1 MKYKLTKKQKKMRN
15 RIIIAIALLAVT
27 AVTLHFVEVPWWA
40 ELVLYMIPY
49 AIAGY
54 DVLKTAFINL
64 IHGQI
69 FDEKFLMMVATA
81 GAIATGEYPEATFVM
96 LFYQI
101 GELFQSIAVGRSRKS
116 IAKLMDIRPEYAVVL
131 REGKEQEV
139 DPEEVEIG
147 EIIVLKPGE
156 RIPLDGTVI
165 EGAGSV
171 DTSALTGESLP
182 ADKTVGDTVLSG
194 SINLSGVLKVK
205 TSSEYAESTVARILE
220 LVENSSEKKARIE
233 NFITRF
239 ARWYTPLVVISAVLL
254 AVIPPLFLS
263 GSWADWIN
271 RALIFL
277 VVSCPCALVVSV
289 PLSFFG
295 GIGGA
300 SRDGILVKG
309 ANYLEMLSKA
319 DTVVFDKTGT
329 LTQGSFAVD
338 AVHPSEI
345 SAEELLDIAAAAE
358 SYSSHPIA
366 ESVVSAFAG
375 DIDRSRIG
383 EIKEIAGMGIE
394 AQVDGKTFF
403 LGNGKLMEKAGA
415 VWHEC
420 HLPGTA
426 IHISEDSSYMGH
438 IIINDQ
444 IKPEV
449 RESINKLKE
458 LGIKQTI
465 MLTGD
470 SEKVAKAV
478 AEKIGVDSYRA
489 ELLPAQKVTAV
500 EDLLGSGAHVAFVGD
515 GINDA
520 PVLSRADVGIAMGAL
535 GSDAAIESAD
545 IVIMDDRISRL
556 PLAIKIAH
564 RTMRIVHENII
575 LALGV
580 KFAIL
585 ILSAF
590 GLTNM
595 WWAVFGDVGVL
606 IVAVLNAMRCMIRV
620 KE

>member
-1 MKYKLTKKQKKMRN
+1 MTKKQKKTLI
-15 RIIIAIALLAVT
+15 RIVSAAGLTVIASLSPLDGIWKGLAF
-27 AVTLHFVEVPWWA
+27 AVPY
-40 ELVLYMIPY
+40 LVI
-49 AIAGY
+49 GW
-54 DVLKTAFINL
+54 DVLWSAVRNIA
-64 IHGQI
+64 HGQV
-69 FDEKFLMMVATA
+69 FDEKILMAVATL
-81 GAIATGEYPEATFVM
+81 GAFAIREYPEAAAVM

-101 GELFQSIAVGRSRKS
+101 GEWFQSIAVGKSRKS
-116 IAKLMDIRPEYAVVL
+116 IAALMDIRPEYAVVL

-478 AEKIGVDSYRA
+478 AEKIGVDSYMA

>member
-1 MKYKLTKKQKKMRN
+1 MTKKQKKTLI
-15 RIIIAIALLAVT
+15 RIVSAAGLTVIASLSPLDGIWKGLAF
-27 AVTLHFVEVPWWA
+27 AVPY
-40 ELVLYMIPY
+40 LVI
-49 AIAGY
+49 GW
-54 DVLKTAFINL
+54 DVLWSAVRNIA
-64 IHGQI
+64 HGQV
-69 FDEKFLMMVATA
+69 FDEKFLMAVATL
-81 GAIATGEYPEATFVM
+81 GAFAIREYPEAAAVM

-101 GELFQSIAVGRSRKS
+101 GEWFQSIAVGKSRKS
-116 IAKLMDIRPEYAVVL
+116 IAALMDIRPEYAVVL

-478 AEKIGVDSYRA
+478 AEKIGVDSYMA

>member
-1 MKYKLTKKQKKMRN
+1 MTNKQKKTLI
-15 RIIIAIALLAVT
+15 RIVSAAGLTVIASLSPLDGIWKGLAF
-27 AVTLHFVEVPWWA
+27 AVPY
-40 ELVLYMIPY
+40 LVI
-49 AIAGY
+49 GW
-54 DVLKTAFINL
+54 DVLWSAVRNIA
-64 IHGQI
+64 HGQV
-69 FDEKFLMMVATA
+69 FDEKFLMAVATL
-81 GAIATGEYPEATFVM
+81 GAFAIRECPEAAAVM

-101 GELFQSIAVGRSRKS
+101 GEWFQSIAVGKSRKS
-116 IAKLMDIRPEYAVVL
+116 IAALMDIRPEYAVVL
-131 REGKEQEV
+131 REDKEQEV

-478 AEKIGVDSYRA
+478 AEKIGVDSYMA

>member
-1 MKYKLTKKQKKMRN
+1 MTKKQKKTLI
-15 RIIIAIALLAVT
+15 RIVSAAVLTVIAALIPLDGIWKGLAF
-27 AVTLHFVEVPWWA
+27 AVPY
-40 ELVLYMIPY
+40 LVI
-49 AIAGY
+49 GW
-54 DVLKTAFINL
+54 DVLWSAVRNIA
-64 IHGQI
+64 HGQV
-69 FDEKFLMMVATA
+69 FDEKFLMAVATL
-81 GAIATGEYPEATFVM
+81 GAFAIREYPEAAAVM

-101 GELFQSIAVGRSRKS
+101 GEWFQSIAVGKSRKS
-116 IAKLMDIRPEYAVVL
+116 IAALMDIRPEYAVVL

-139 DPEEVEIG
+139 DPEEVEMG

-458 LGIKQTI
+458 LGIKQTL

>member
-1 MKYKLTKKQKKMRN
+1 MTKKQKKTLI
-15 RIIIAIALLAVT
+15 RIVSAAGLTVIASLSPLDGIWKGLAF
-27 AVTLHFVEVPWWA
+27 AVPY
-40 ELVLYMIPY
+40 LVI
-49 AIAGY
+49 GW
-54 DVLKTAFINL
+54 DVLWSAVRNIA
-64 IHGQI
+64 HGQV
-69 FDEKFLMMVATA
+69 FDEKFLMAVATL
-81 GAIATGEYPEATFVM
+81 GAFAIREYPEAAAVM

-101 GELFQSIAVGRSRKS
+101 GEWFQSIAVGKSRKS
-116 IAKLMDIRPEYAVVL
+116 IAALMDIRPEYAVVL

-458 LGIKQTI
+458 LGIKQTL

-478 AEKIGVDSYRA
+478 AEKIGVDSYMA

-595 WWAVFGDVGVL
+595 WWAVVGDVGVL

-620 KE
+620 EE

>member
-1 MKYKLTKKQKKMRN
+1 
-15 RIIIAIALLAVT
+15 
-27 AVTLHFVEVPWWA
+27 
-40 ELVLYMIPY
+40 
-49 AIAGY
+49 
-54 DVLKTAFINL
+54 
-64 IHGQI
+64 
-69 FDEKFLMMVATA
+69 
-81 GAIATGEYPEATFVM
+81 
-96 LFYQI
+96 
-101 GELFQSIAVGRSRKS
+101 
-116 IAKLMDIRPEYAVVL
+116 
-131 REGKEQEV
+131 
-139 DPEEVEIG
+139 
-147 EIIVLKPGE
+147 
-156 RIPLDGTVI
+156 
-165 EGAGSV
+165 
-171 DTSALTGESLP
+171 
-182 ADKTVGDTVLSG
+182 
-194 SINLSGVLKVK
+194 VLKVK

-375 DIDRSRIG
+375 DIDRNRIG

-394 AQVDGKTFF
+394 AQVDGKTFL

-478 AEKIGVDSYRA
+478 AEKIGVDSYMA

>member
-1 MKYKLTKKQKKMRN
+1 MKQKKTLI
-15 RIIIAIALLAVT
+15 RIVSAAGLTVIASLSPLDGIWKGLAF
-27 AVTLHFVEVPWWA
+27 AVPY
-40 ELVLYMIPY
+40 LVI
-49 AIAGY
+49 GW
-54 DVLKTAFINL
+54 DVLWSAVRNIA
-64 IHGQI
+64 HGQV
-69 FDEKFLMMVATA
+69 FDEKFLMAVATL
-81 GAIATGEYPEATFVM
+81 GAFAIREYPEAAAVM

-101 GELFQSIAVGRSRKS
+101 GEWFQSIAVGKSRKS
-116 IAKLMDIRPEYAVVL
+116 IAALMDIRPEYAVVL

-205 TSSEYAESTVARILE
+205 TSSTYAESTVARILE

-478 AEKIGVDSYRA
+478 AEKIGVDSYMA

>member
-1 MKYKLTKKQKKMRN
+1 MTKKQKKTLI
-15 RIIIAIALLAVT
+15 RIVSAAVLTVIAALIPLDGIWKGLAF
-27 AVTLHFVEVPWWA
+27 AVPY
-40 ELVLYMIPY
+40 LVI
-49 AIAGY
+49 GW
-54 DVLKTAFINL
+54 DVLWSAVRNIA
-64 IHGQI
+64 HGQV
-69 FDEKFLMMVATA
+69 FDEKFLMAVATL
-81 GAIATGEYPEATFVM
+81 GAFAIREYPEAAAVM

-101 GELFQSIAVGRSRKS
+101 GEWFQSIAVGKSRKS
-116 IAKLMDIRPEYAVVL
+116 IAALMDIRPEYAVVL

-139 DPEEVEIG
+139 DPEEVEMG

-458 LGIKQTI
+458 LGIKQTL

-478 AEKIGVDSYRA
+478 AEKIGVDSYMA

>member
-1 MKYKLTKKQKKMRN
+1 MTKKQKKTLI
-15 RIIIAIALLAVT
+15 RIVSAAGLTVIASLSPLDGIWKGLAF
-27 AVTLHFVEVPWWA
+27 AVPY
-40 ELVLYMIPY
+40 LVI
-49 AIAGY
+49 GW
-54 DVLKTAFINL
+54 DVLWSAVRNIA
-64 IHGQI
+64 HGQV
-69 FDEKFLMMVATA
+69 FDEKFLMAVATL
-81 GAIATGEYPEATFVM
+81 GAFAIREYPEAAAVM

-101 GELFQSIAVGRSRKS
+101 GEWFQSIAVGKSRKS
-116 IAKLMDIRPEYAVVL
+116 IAALMDIRPEYAVVL

-205 TSSEYAESTVARILE
+205 TSSAYAESTVARILE